1 MVSDPSRARP
11 SSPPRG
17 APIPALLVRH
27 RGTWAV
33 CSRSSRRAASAGRP
47 ARRSRVPKNGCVR
60 VVALLLSSLTRPS
73 PSSRN
78 SSQAFS
84 LPVLPYDY
92 AALEP
97 HIDATTMNIHH
108 TKHHQT

>member
-1 MVSDPSRARP
+1 VRQARVP
-11 SSPPRG
+11 GVNTPECVVAHSSLSSPV
-17 APIPALLVRH
+17 L
-27 RGTWAV
+27 
-33 CSRSSRRAASAGRP
+33 
-47 ARRSRVPKNGCVR
+47 
-60 VVALLLSSLTRPS
+60 
-73 PSSRN
+73 SRN
-78 SSQAFS
+78 RNTQAFS